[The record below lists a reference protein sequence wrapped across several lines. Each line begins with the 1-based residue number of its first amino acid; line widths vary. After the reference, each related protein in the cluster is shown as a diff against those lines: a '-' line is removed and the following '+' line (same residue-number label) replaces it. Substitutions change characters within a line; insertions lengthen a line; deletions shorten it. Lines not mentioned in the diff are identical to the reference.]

1 MNLSK
6 KKSLAVKTLKV
17 GKDRILFVK
26 SRLED
31 IKEAITKQDIK
42 DLQKDGAI
50 IVKDVKGRKKNLKK
64 KIKRS
69 TGNIRKKVNKRK
81 REYVTMTRKLRKYV
95 KELRNQ
101 GKLSREESQDI
112 RKKIRNK
119 YYKSLG
125 NLKENIRG
133 AKKWK

>member
-6 KKSLAVKTLKV
+6 KKSLAIKALKV
-17 GKDRILFVK
+17 GKKRITFVR

-50 IVKDVKGRKKNLKK
+50 IVKDIKGRKKNLKK
-64 KIKRS
+64 SKKRS
-69 TGNIRKKVNKRK
+69 TGNIRKKVKKRK
-81 REYVTMTRKLRKYV
+81 RDYVIMTRKLRKYV
-95 KELRNQ
+95 KELRNH
-101 GKLSREESQDI
+101 GKLSREESIDI

-125 NLKENIRG
+125 NLKEHIRRE
-133 AKKWK
+133 KKWR

>member
-81 REYVTMTRKLRKYV
+81 REYITMTRKLRKYV

-133 AKKWK
+133 AKK

>member
-6 KKSLAVKTLKV
+6 KKSLTIKALKV
-17 GKDRILFVK
+17 GKKRITFVR

-50 IVKDVKGRKKNLKK
+50 IVKDIKGRKKNLKK
-64 KIKRS
+64 SKKRS
-69 TGNIRKKVNKRK
+69 TGNIRKKVKKRK
-81 REYVTMTRKLRKYV
+81 RDYVIMTRKLRKYV
-95 KELRNQ
+95 KELRNH
-101 GKLSREESQDI
+101 GKLSREESIDI

-125 NLKENIRG
+125 NLKEHIRRE
-133 AKKWK
+133 KKWR

>member
-1 MNLSK
+1 MNLSTK
-6 KKSLAVKTLKV
+6 KALAVKTLKV
-17 GKDRILFVK
+17 GKARIIFVK

-50 IVKDVKGRKKNLKK
+50 IVKDIKGGKKNLKK
-64 KIKRS
+64 KIKKS
-69 TGNIRKKVNKRK
+69 TGNIRKKVKKRK
-81 REYVTMTRKLRKYV
+81 KEYVIMTRKLRKYV
-95 KELRNQ
+95 KELKNQ
-101 GKLSREESQDI
+101 GKLSKEEVIDI

-133 AKKWK
+133 EKK

>member
-6 KKSLAVKTLKV
+6 KKSLTIKALKV
-17 GKDRILFVK
+17 GKKRITFVK

-50 IVKDVKGRKKNLKK
+50 IVKDIKGRKKNLKK
-64 KIKRS
+64 SKKRS
-69 TGNIRKKVNKRK
+69 TGNIRKKVKKRK
-81 REYVTMTRKLRKYV
+81 RDYVIMTRKLRKYV
-95 KELRNQ
+95 KELRNH
-101 GKLSREESQDI
+101 GKLSREESIDI

-125 NLKENIRG
+125 NLKEHIRRE
-133 AKKWK
+133 KK